1 MKEQIVG
8 KIEQL
13 SYTMDT
19 LYNKRAETLYKEL
32 EDYFKKNKD
41 KEKIVAIIE
50 KWMW

>member
-13 SYTMDT
+13 TDSMDA
-19 LYNKRAETLYKEL
+19 LYNRRAETLYKEI
-32 EDYFKKNKD
+32 EKYIKKSKD
-41 KEKIVAIIE
+41 KEKIISIIE